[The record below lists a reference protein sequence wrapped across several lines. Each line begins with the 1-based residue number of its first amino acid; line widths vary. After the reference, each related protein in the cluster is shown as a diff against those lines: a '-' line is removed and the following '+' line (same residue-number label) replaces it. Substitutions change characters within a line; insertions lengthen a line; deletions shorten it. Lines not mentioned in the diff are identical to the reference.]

1 MRSSEF
7 KTEFNHVKEQLTKG
21 SMTLKLVVANC
32 IVYEVLQLILGI
44 STLFKFGGDTQ
55 YYLEQVFALNTNW
68 LSALTHP
75 WTIFTSIFV
84 HLSFSHVLFNMLFL
98 YFAGTYYEQL
108 FGAKKLLITY
118 ILGGITGSLFEVIAA
133 IVLPE
138 NSSFV
143 LGASGSIM
151 AIFAAVSFYRPQTP
165 VSIFGLITVPIF
177 VFALFFIVK
186 DIVGI
191 VGEDD
196 IAHFAHIGGALFGF
210 LATRNIMS
218 SNNPVNLVSNL
229 FAKNTVQKTQ
239 KRRPKTD
246 EQYNAEKREKQMKI
260 DAILDKISKSGYES
274 LTKNEKDFLFN
285 QSNDE

>member
-1 MRSSEF
+1 MKSNAF
-7 KTEFNHVKEQLTKG
+7 QTLKGQFTNG
-21 SMTLKLVVANC
+21 SMTLKLVLVNC
-32 IVYEVLQLILGI
+32 VVFLVLQLILGV
-44 STLFKFGGDTQ
+44 STLAHIESNTEYFI
-55 YYLEQVFALNTNW
+55 EQQFALNTHW
-68 LSALTHP
+68 LNALTHP
-75 WTIFTSIFV
+75 WTLFTSIFI
-84 HLSFSHVLFNMLFL
+84 HLSFSHVLFNMVFL

-108 FGAKKLLITY
+108 FGAKKLVITY
-118 ILGGITGSLFEVIAA
+118 ILGGLTGSFFEILSA

-138 NSSFV
+138 NSSYV

-151 AIFAAVSFYRPQTP
+151 AIFAVVAFYRPQTP
-165 VSIFGLITVPIF
+165 VSLFGLISVPIY
-177 VFALFFIVK
+177 VFALFFIIK

-191 VGEDD
+191 VRDDD

>member
-1 MRSSEF
+1 MKSNAF
-7 KTEFNHVKEQLTKG
+7 QTLKGQFTNG
-21 SMTLKLVVANC
+21 SMTLKLVLVNC
-32 IVYEVLQLILGI
+32 VVFLVLQLILGV
-44 STLFKFGGDTQ
+44 STLAHIESNTEYFI
-55 YYLEQVFALNTNW
+55 EQQFALNTHW
-68 LSALTHP
+68 LNALTHP
-75 WTIFTSIFV
+75 WTLFTSIFI
-84 HLSFSHVLFNMLFL
+84 HLSFSHVLFNMVFL

-108 FGAKKLLITY
+108 FGAKKLVITY
-118 ILGGITGSLFEVIAA
+118 ILGGLTGSFFEILSA

-138 NSSFV
+138 NSSYV

-151 AIFAAVSFYRPQTP
+151 AIFAVVAFYRPQTP
-165 VSIFGLITVPIF
+165 VSLFGLISVPIY
-177 VFALFFIVK
+177 VFALFFIIK

-191 VGEDD
+191 VGDDD

>member
-1 MRSSEF
+1 MKSNAF
-7 KTEFNHVKEQLTKG
+7 QTLKGQFTNG
-21 SMTLKLVVANC
+21 SMTLKLVLVNC
-32 IVYEVLQLILGI
+32 VFFLVLQLILGI
-44 STLFKFGGDTQ
+44 STLAHIESNTEYFI
-55 YYLEQVFALNTNW
+55 EQQFALNTHW
-68 LSALTHP
+68 LNALTHP
-75 WTIFTSIFV
+75 WTLFTSIFI
-84 HLSFSHVLFNMLFL
+84 HLSFSHVLFNMVFL

-108 FGAKKLLITY
+108 FGAKKLVITY
-118 ILGGITGSLFEVIAA
+118 ILGGLTGSFFEILSA

-138 NSSFV
+138 NSSPV

-151 AIFAAVSFYRPQTP
+151 AIFAVVAFYRPQTP
-165 VSIFGLITVPIF
+165 VSLFGLISVPIY
-177 VFALFFIVK
+177 VFALFFIIK
-186 DIVGI
+186 DIKGI
-191 VGEDD
+191 LSDDD